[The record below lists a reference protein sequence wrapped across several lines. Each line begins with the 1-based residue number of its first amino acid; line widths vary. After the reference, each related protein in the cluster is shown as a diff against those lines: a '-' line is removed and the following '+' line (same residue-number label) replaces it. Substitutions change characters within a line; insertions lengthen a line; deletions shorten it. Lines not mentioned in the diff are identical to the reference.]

1 MYQSQ
6 TYLWLILIAYYF
18 QDKITFDK
26 DKNYKIIADELYKD
40 GILDDNENE
49 IVNNPLRK
57 VKTKDELR
65 ENRRKNNDVR
75 F

>member
-1 MYQSQ
+1 MH
-6 TYLWLILIAYYF
+6 YF

-26 DKNYKIIADELYKD
+26 DNNYKNIADELYKD
-40 GILDDNENE
+40 GILDDNENENE

-65 ENRRKNNDVR
+65 ENKRKNNDVR